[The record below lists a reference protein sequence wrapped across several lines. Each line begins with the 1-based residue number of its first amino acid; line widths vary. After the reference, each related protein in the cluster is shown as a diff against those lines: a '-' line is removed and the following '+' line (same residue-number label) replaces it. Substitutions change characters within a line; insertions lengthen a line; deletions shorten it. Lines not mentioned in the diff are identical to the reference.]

1 MPRLSW
7 NLSLLLK
14 LTIITSLN
22 SKILNSGA
30 QQLKLG
36 NLTPTAGD
44 RYQIMRQDHQLG
56 IDAFVAEAIRLSPN
70 VTPTQTLMLLQSCI
84 KIMPKSG
91 GSNRPVGRPGWFL
104 FSASDRCRVSAA
116 RRASW
121 AEPRPSR
128 TPPAAT
134 RGTTSIRPRRSSLA
148 CRCPPQRRRRS
159 RPRVQFWSTPM
170 GRGSCNFQF
179 IPIIS
184 FMAKTNH
191 FFSWFHEN
199 T

>member
-104 FSASDRCRVSAA
+104 FSASDAYFK
-116 RRASW
+116 RAW
-121 AEPRPSR
+121 AN
-128 TPPAAT
+128 TFDFLPANWQNQHKSST
-134 RGTTSIRPRRSSLA
+134 QRSFNRNKQTSSQPFLG
-148 CRCPPQRRRRS
+148 P
-159 RPRVQFWSTPM
+159 V
-170 GRGSCNFQF
+170 
-179 IPIIS
+179 
-184 FMAKTNH
+184 
-191 FFSWFHEN
+191 
-199 T
+199 